1 MLLRLVGIN
10 ESGLNRL
17 SGNIVLAARREEE
30 ARKKRK
36 ADDEIARATKKLKLI
51 RLLLKQQ
58 LVVLRRGPTTRTR
71 VRAKRKYMSHLH
83 HLRRCLQRRMIRSLF
98 KKKGQCASPSY
109 ERPEERGN

>member
-58 LVVLRRGPTTRTR
+58 LVVLRRGPTTR
-71 VRAKRKYMSHLH
+71 VRAKRKYLSHLC
-83 HLRRCLQRRMIRSLF
+83 RCLQRRMVRSLF
-98 KKKGQCASPSY
+98 KKKGPMCVAKL
-109 ERPEERGN
+109 RKT